1 MSLLKTGLIGLAVAL
16 SVISAASA
24 QGMAIGQ
31 AYVVDRSGEVNTVQ
45 MNEKGHAMIMQ
56 HAHRLPPGTIVYISG
71 GHVYMMKGH
80 GMAAQ
85 MSSKAS
91 CCN

>member
-1 MSLLKTGLIGLAVAL
+1 MSLLRNGSIGLVVAL
-16 SVISAASA
+16 SVVSEASA

-56 HAHRLPPGTIVYISG
+56 HARRLPPLI
-71 GHVYMMKGH
+71 
-80 GMAAQ
+80 
-85 MSSKAS
+85 
-91 CCN
+91 